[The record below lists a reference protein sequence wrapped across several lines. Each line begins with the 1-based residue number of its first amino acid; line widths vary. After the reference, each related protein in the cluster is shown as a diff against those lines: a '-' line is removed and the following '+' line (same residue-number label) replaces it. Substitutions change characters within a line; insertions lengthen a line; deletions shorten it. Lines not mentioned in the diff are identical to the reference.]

1 MIYPQKLNSKKSD
14 RILKVAILISVLVAF
29 LLVVI
34 NRLTNP
40 QIPWAALAN
49 GGIVYIW
56 ITVFYSI
63 RKNINIAGHV
73 LLQTVAISALT
84 VFMDYELGFKGWSIN
99 MAIPILIIIS
109 NITMLAL
116 TIVSHKKFIKY
127 TIYQLVI
134 VLFSML
140 PVLFMTEHMVQDK
153 TLSLIASG
161 ISALNLLITLLL
173 CAKDVKEVIIRK
185 FHM

>member
-14 RILKVAILISVLVAF
+14 MILKIAILISILVA
-29 LLVVI
+29 LLLLAI
-34 NRLTNP
+34 NRFTNP
-40 QIPWAALAN
+40 KIPWAALAN
-49 GGIVYIW
+49 GGIIYIW

-63 RKNINIAGHV
+63 HKNINIAGHV

-84 VFMDYELGFKGWSIN
+84 VFIDYELGFKGWSIN

-109 NITMLAL
+109 NITMLVL

-153 TLSLIASG
+153 TLSIIASG
-161 ISALNLLITLLL
+161 ISALNLLLTLLL
-173 CAKDVKEVIIRK
+173 CAKDVKEVMIRK

>member
-14 RILKVAILISVLVAF
+14 RILKGAILISVLVAF
-29 LLVVI
+29 LLVTI

-40 QIPWAALAN
+40 KIPWAALAN

-73 LLQTVAISALT
+73 LLQTVAISTLLL
-84 VFMDYELGFKGWSIN
+84 FIDYELGEKGWSVN
-99 MAIPILIIIS
+99 MAIPIIIIIS
-109 NITMLAL
+109 NITMLVL
-116 TIVSHKKFIKY
+116 TIVSYKKFIKY
-127 TIYQLVI
+127 AIYQLMI
-134 VLFSML
+134 VLYSML
-140 PVLFMTEHMVQDK
+140 PILLMTENMIQDK
-153 TLSLIASG
+153 MLSMIASG
-161 ISALNLLITLLL
+161 ISIFNLFITFVL
-173 CAKDVKEVIIRK
+173 CAKDVKEAMIRK